1 MCVRGNNNN
10 NNNNNNNKTHTHKH
24 INETLITQSIQSDL
38 WSSRRVTLHRNY
50 MNIWIIWKQQH

>member
-1 MCVRGNNNN
+1 VRVHKVMCVRGNNNN

-38 WSSRRVTLHRNY
+38 
-50 MNIWIIWKQQH
+50 